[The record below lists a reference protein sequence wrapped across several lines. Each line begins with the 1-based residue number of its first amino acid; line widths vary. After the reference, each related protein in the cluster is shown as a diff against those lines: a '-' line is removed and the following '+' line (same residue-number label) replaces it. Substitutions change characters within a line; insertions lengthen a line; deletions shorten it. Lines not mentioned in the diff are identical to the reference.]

1 LPAFIDYRKYPM
13 LVNIRRY
20 VERRWAHGITLV
32 DVLGMLEST
41 VMKRA
46 EERVMDAI
54 NSEAISDPPPD
65 VNVDAEV
72 LAYHVSLVIVSA
84 ICDRWLANSYAV
96 KEAKRIYQHLIRE
109 DDRVVE
115 AIGKYLGLRI
125 EYNPDKAATI
135 PYMYAKGQV
144 LYLFLPYRI
153 HFIDY
158 VKYTKRLSGDPKW
171 KLTNQFIKKGYVY
184 LDRRRI
190 ARILEEVFAEKIL
203 ETIKP
208 LDEVPEPIK
217 DIVDHIVKALE
228 EKRGSIFKEVV
239 EKTTSIS
246 RTGPSIKEIAEEL
259 KGIID
264 LESFPPCIKNLYDR
278 ALRGDHLSHH
288 ERFALATFLLNI
300 GMDID
305 SVVNVFRNSPDFNEK
320 IARYQVEHLA
330 GLRGSRKRYLPYNC
344 DTMRTIGIC
353 IEACNV
359 KNPLVYYW
367 RQIRSKYRRIRKKEN
382 KKREEDKEA
391 S

>member
-1 LPAFIDYRKYPM
+1 M

-20 VERRWAHGITLV
+20 VERKWAHGITLM
-32 DVLGMLEST
+32 DILGMLEST

-54 NSEAISDPPPD
+54 NNEVISDPSPD
-65 VNVDAEV
+65 IDVDVEI
-72 LAYHVSLVIVSA
+72 LAYHVSLVIISA
-84 ICDRWLANSYAV
+84 IRDKWLANSYAV

-109 DDRVVE
+109 DDQVVE
-115 AIGKYLGLRI
+115 AIGKHLGLRI

-158 VKYTKRLSGDPKW
+158 VKYTRRLSGDPKW

-190 ARILEEVFAEKIL
+190 ARILEEVLVEKIL

-208 LDEVPEPIK
+208 LDEVPEPLK
-217 DIVDHIVKALE
+217 DIVNRIVKVLE
-228 EKRGSIFKEVV
+228 EKRSSIFKEVV
-239 EKTTSIS
+239 EKATFIS
-246 RTGPSIKEIAEEL
+246 KTGPSIKEVAEEL
-259 KGIID
+259 KGVID

-300 GMDID
+300 GMDVD
-305 SVVNVFRNSPDFNEK
+305 SVVDVFRNLPDFNEK

-344 DTMRTIGIC
+344 DTMKTIGIC
-353 IEACNV
+353 TKTCDV

-367 RQIRSKYRRIRKKEN
+367 KQIRSKYRRI
-382 KKREEDKEA
+382 KKREHKGKEENKEV